1 MLPTSVEVSWALIVM
16 ETTKGR
22 FLLRKP
28 VSPVSLADL
37 AEGRLLKL
45 LEDVPRL
52 HTSTVR
58 SWAQKCVPCLV
69 RESLLHRLNS
79 KWEGV
84 RDRKRTIQKV
94 WSLLYSGSINII
106 DLPAWLG
113 ESQQI
118 SIKINKEIFFFK
130 IWIKLKIFNRWTN
143 TENDCLLFGLHLPE
157 NFHLSPYRWAISSN
171 SV

>member
-1 MLPTSVEVSWALIVM
+1 M
-16 ETTKGR
+16 ERTKGR

-79 KWEGV
+79 QWEGV

-106 DLPAWLG
+106 ELPAWLG
-113 ESQQI
+113 RSQQI
-118 SIKINKEIFFFK
+118 SIKINKNINYSY
-130 IWIKLKIFNRWTN
+130 IQLYIQNIFNYFIN
-143 TENDCLLFGLHLPE
+143 
-157 NFHLSPYRWAISSN
+157 I
-171 SV
+171 